1 MDSYEFLLA
10 EASDLGLIVKEKP
23 LKYNNGRIKGNK
35 VAIRQDIETTA
46 QKTCVL
52 AEELGHY
59 YTSVGDIL
67 DQTDIQNRK
76 QEFRAR
82 MWAYNE
88 IVGLMGIVDAYKN
101 GCRNS
106 YEVAKY
112 LNVTEE
118 FLNDALNTYKG
129 KYGVYATV
137 DNYLIYFT
145 PCLTVL
151 KKK

>member
-1 MDSYEFLLA
+1 
-10 EASDLGLIVKEKP
+10 
-23 LKYNNGRIKGNK
+23 
-35 VAIRQDIETTA
+35 
-46 QKTCVL
+46 
-52 AEELGHY
+52 
-59 YTSVGDIL
+59 
-67 DQTDIQNRK
+67 
-76 QEFRAR
+76 
-82 MWAYNE
+82 
-88 IVGLMGIVDAYKN
+88 MGIVDAYKN